1 MHPGRLSA
9 NGSRID
15 HGISEEEVTGDL
27 GKNSF
32 LEFDWSQFKEV
43 CPVELCLWATLG
55 WNFVRNR
62 QRLENAPAVG
72 TGCRQVWR

>member
-32 LEFDWSQFKEV
+32 LEFGVNSKK
-43 CPVELCLWATLG
+43 CALWNYAYGQLLDG
-55 WNFVRNR
+55 I
-62 QRLENAPAVG
+62 L
-72 TGCRQVWR
+72 